1 MTRDR
6 RTVPVWV
13 DEWQYACCGD
23 PFTVGDRV
31 TWTLGPADQAFLA
44 PLLGPHLPGWA
55 GTLPD
60 RGTARAGDGREVVVA
75 GEGDLS
81 VLLPG
86 ADPTAARHPV
96 GLLAEDRHD
105 GFGAAGPP
113 TVGWVR
119 TIRVVHPGAEPA
131 PVRSSTD
138 DPGGAG
144 FLVELDVRC

>member
-31 TWTLGPADQAFLA
+31 TWTLGAADLAFLA
-44 PLLGPHLPGWA
+44 PLLGPHLPGWT

-60 RGTARAGDGREVVVA
+60 RGTARAGNGREVVVA

-86 ADPTAARHPV
+86 ADPAAARHPV
-96 GLLAEDRHD
+96 GLLAEDRHG
-105 GFGAAGPP
+105 GFGATGPSTP
-113 TVGWVR
+113 GWVR
-119 TIRVVHPGAEPA
+119 TIRVVRRGTEPV

-138 DPGGAG
+138 DPAGAG
-144 FLVELDVRC
+144 FLVELDVRY